1 LSQVT
6 KIWYAGKDLIESK
19 NPTEIRIAGYELL
32 TACVKHGSSTDL
44 ERKEYFDTLTARFD
58 PDDFHLQLAGVVELA
73 KHGKDLSGFHY
84 DMIPLLTKWLRLA
97 WDAVEEARI
106 RSKQTPSKPGQVK
119 APLGEETNLH
129 QLFNFI
135 VDVIKFSFIV
145 SSEDET
151 GQLID
156 GVIYVAL
163 HARYPE
169 EIRDSVRVLDAIV
182 IYSTIPSEKLP
193 ECIRVLCS
201 IHCIILDARKDAW
214 HTVRNLCRS
223 HNGNTTVI
231 ILLDILRRAVGPVTQ
246 SHIREIRGSILIL
259 EKIISKAISKGEES
273 GFPTVP
279 FALLMDALT
288 AVLVID
294 NAKVESE
301 VLHLILSLFS
311 GDEEKYRVD
320 LLEEDWTTMF
330 EIATK
335 CSLRA
340 SETSDGRPI
349 HSRPRTLSPAPS
361 EASGDSAANIATTIA
376 QTLYRFILR
385 IERLINTPR
394 TNDFLQKQSCIAFFS
409 LVHSHLPETCSKLV
423 IDYYADYRLCYPSDP
438 DWHQNITFLLDAFF
452 SNRSRS
458 TEIRLQ
464 ALKAVTDVYEMIEL
478 MGEYEN
484 PDSLYKF
491 VSSIL
496 ENLPEEREVAVL
508 HHVISFAVTV
518 ADTAEPNIFE
528 YIVKQLHQS
537 ISNDQLHSPIS
548 PPGSRIGMT
557 GASPSSD
564 VSEARVLQ
572 ATPASIIS
580 RGIVQIFMR
589 SMDGSSSKALRVFDE
604 ILWIAKSNSCDTD
617 ARLTVLKML
626 FRLRADWANRIFLT
640 PFTESEGLASSIY
653 RTPASLLRKQAADEA
668 IQQNR
673 MTRGDEQGS
682 MRPTRNPS
690 TAQLHT
696 ISGNASLRN
705 VNSISRTVQRH
716 QQLWMHPDPEAL
728 PEVTSGKASTLLVSF
743 INENGHEDASI
754 SRDRRALK
762 LSAWLETV
770 MALLQQGCDWEIY
783 SYILVYL
790 PSQLTNQAL
799 LRGAIPQ
806 IKQLRNIIC
815 QQIKN
820 NSFHEPPASSGLR
833 KADVAICLFQALN
846 MVMSYHRHF
855 SRNEEDEIVKTF
867 FQGMNAWDKAAKCC
881 IHALSICC
889 HELPNSIRTVLVSIL
904 QRMSQIITQ
913 AHVAVHILE
922 FLACLARLPKLYS
935 NFGEDQY
942 RTVFGICFRYLQY
955 VREKTQDSRS
965 VSRTSNPASRPVSAQ
980 LESPKG
986 LALMS
991 AADSNLVPNASD
1003 DLPQYVYALAYHVII
1018 FWFLSLRLAER
1029 GNQVSWIMKNL
1040 VWTDDI
1046 GKQVVDEQAQV
1057 TINFMRRTAYA
1068 DVDESAADPNFTEDR
1083 FGGILKRRW
1092 IVGDSIV
1099 TVEQAIRG
1107 GWAQITKRQP
1117 SGTSH
1122 YMICEK
1128 FERPP
1133 AHQVINSPE
1142 ALRESGDADP
1152 NVVQPSHL
1160 LVQLAAPMP
1169 LTGEAL
1175 RPILLPPDDLMR
1187 RAITAFDRIPTVDCH
1202 KVGVIY
1208 VGENQ
1213 TEETEILANVMG
1225 SSDYTDFLSE
1235 LGTLTKLHG
1244 ATFNTQGLDRQYNT
1258 DGEYT
1263 FCWRD
1268 RVTEMVFHVTTLMP
1282 TNLEHD
1288 PKCNNK
1294 KRHIGND
1301 FVNIIFNNS
1310 GNPFRFDTF
1319 PSDFNYVNIVITPE
1333 SRASFVATRLRSGS
1347 HADSAFYKVQV
1358 MSKQGFPEISPAAEM
1373 KIVSLKALPDFIRLL
1388 ALNASVFSLVW
1399 CNRAGGEHVSSWRS
1413 RLREIV
1419 RLRDK
1424 YGSRYTGHN
1433 PPMSPAG
1440 SGHGNGMT
1448 SPDSGSRNVRDS
1460 LNSLRRSSAAT
1471 FLTNNSEMNDRSS
1484 KALSMAETEVGTV
1497 SLEDSMVESLDFSKW
1512 A

>member
-1 LSQVT
+1 
-6 KIWYAGKDLIESK
+6 LIESK
-19 NPTEIRIAGYELL
+19 NPTEIRVAGYDLL

-58 PDDFHLQLAGVVELA
+58 PDDFHLQLAAIVELA

-84 DMIPLLTKWLRLA
+84 DAIPLLTKWLSLA
-97 WDAVEEARI
+97 WAAVEEARI
-106 RSKQTPSKPGQVK
+106 RSKQAPSKPGQVK

-135 VDVIKFSFIV
+135 VDVIKFSSIV
-145 SSEDET
+145 STEDET
-151 GQLID
+151 GHLID
-156 GVIYVAL
+156 GARYVAL
-163 HARYPE
+163 HARYAD

-193 ECIRVLCS
+193 ECIKVLCS
-201 IHCIILDARKDAW
+201 IHCIIPEARKDAW

-231 ILLDILRRAVGPVTQ
+231 ILLDILRHSVGPVSQ
-246 SHIREIRGSILIL
+246 SNIREIRGSLLIL
-259 EKIISKAISKGEES
+259 EKIISKAISKGEGS

-279 FALLMDALT
+279 FTLLMDALT
-288 AVLVID
+288 AVLAVD
-294 NAKVESE
+294 HAKIESE
-301 VLHLILSLFS
+301 VLHLLLSLFN
-311 GDEEKYRVD
+311 GDEDKSKVD
-320 LLEEDWTTMF
+320 LLEEDWTTML
-330 EIATK
+330 EIAAK
-335 CSLRA
+335 CSVRA

-349 HSRPRTLSPAPS
+349 HGRPRTLSPAPS
-361 EASGDSAANIATTIA
+361 DASGDSAANIATTIA
-376 QTLYRFILR
+376 QTLYRFIVR
-385 IERLINTPR
+385 IEKLMNTPR
-394 TNDFLQKQSCIAFFS
+394 ANDFLQKESCIAFFS
-409 LVHSHLPETCSKLV
+409 RVHAHLPETCTKLV

-438 DWHQNITFLLDAFF
+438 DWHRNVTFLLDAFF

-478 MGEYEN
+478 MSEYQD
-484 PDSLYKF
+484 PDCLYKF
-491 VSSIL
+491 VSGIL
-496 ENLPEEREVAVL
+496 EILPEEREVTVL
-508 HHVISFAVTV
+508 HHVVSFAVAV
-518 ADTAEPNIFE
+518 ADTAEPSIFE

-537 ISNDQLHSPIS
+537 ISSDQLHSPIS
-548 PPGSRIGMT
+548 PPGSRIGTT
-557 GASPSSD
+557 GASPSPD
-564 VSEARVLQ
+564 TTEARVLQ
-572 ATPASIIS
+572 ATPASIVS
-580 RGIVQIFMR
+580 RGIVQIFIR
-589 SMDGSSSKALRVFDE
+589 SMYSSSSKALRVFDE

-617 ARLTVLKML
+617 ARLSALKML

-640 PFTESEGLASSIY
+640 PFTESQGLASSIY
-653 RTPASLLRKQAADEA
+653 RTPASLSRKQAADEST
-668 IQQNR
+668 QNR
-673 MTRGDEQGS
+673 MTRGDEPGGL
-682 MRPTRNPS
+682 RPTRNSS
-690 TAQLHT
+690 TVQLHT
-696 ISGNASLRN
+696 ISGAASLRN
-705 VNSISRTVQRH
+705 VNSISRALQRH

-728 PEVTSGKASTLLVSF
+728 PEFVSGKASTLLVSVVDD
-743 INENGHEDASI
+743 NGHQDASI

-762 LSAWLETV
+762 ISAWLETV
-770 MALLQQGCDWEIY
+770 MGLLQQGCDWEVY

-799 LRGAIPQ
+799 FRGAIPQ
-806 IKQLRNIIC
+806 VKQLRNIIC
-815 QQIKN
+815 QQMKN

-833 KADVAICLFQALN
+833 KADVAICLFQILN
-846 MVMSYHRHF
+846 MLMSYHQHF

-867 FQGMNAWDKAAKCC
+867 VQGMNAWDKAAKCC

-889 HELPNSIRTVLVSIL
+889 HELPNSMRLVLLSIL

-913 AHVAVHILE
+913 SHVAVHILE
-922 FLACLARLPKLYS
+922 FLACLARLPGLHS
-935 NFGEDQY
+935 NFREDEY

-965 VSRTSNPASRPVSAQ
+965 ASRTSNPSGRPVSAQ

-986 LALMS
+986 LAHMS

-1003 DLPQYVYALAYHVII
+1003 DLPQYVYALAYHVIV
-1018 FWFLSLRLAER
+1018 FWFLSLRLTER

-1040 VWTDDI
+1040 VWTDDM
-1046 GKQVVDEQAQV
+1046 GRQVVDEQAQV

-1083 FGGILKRRW
+1083 FGEILKRRW
-1092 IVGDSIV
+1092 IIGDSIV
-1099 TVEQAIRG
+1099 TIEQAIRG
-1107 GWAQITKRQP
+1107 GWAQVTKRQP

-1122 YMICEK
+1122 YMVCEK

-1175 RPILLPPDDLMR
+1175 RPILLRNDDMMR
-1187 RAITAFDRIPTVDCH
+1187 RAVSAFDRIPTVDCH

-1213 TEETEILANVMG
+1213 TEEPEILANVMG

-1235 LGTLTKLHG
+1235 IGTLTKLKG

-1282 TNLEHD
+1282 TILEHD
-1288 PKCNNK
+1288 PQCNNK
-1294 KRHIGND
+1294 KKHIGND

-1358 MSKQGFPEISPAAEM
+1358 MSKPGFPEISPAAEM

-1399 CNRAGGEHVSSWRS
+1399 ANRAGGEHISSWRS

-1424 YGSRYTGHN
+1424 YVSGQAGHN
-1433 PPMSPAG
+1433 PPMSPVGAG
-1440 SGHGNGMT
+1440 YGNGMS
-1448 SPDSGSRNVRDS
+1448 SPDPASRNVRDS
-1460 LNSLRRSSAAT
+1460 LNSSLRRSSAAT
-1471 FLTNNSEMNDRSS
+1471 FLTNNSETNDRSS
-1484 KALSMAETEVGTV
+1484 KALSMADTEVGTV
-1497 SLEDSMVESLDFSKW
+1497 SLEESMVESLDFSKW

>member
-1 LSQVT
+1 M
-6 KIWYAGKDLIESK
+6 IESK
-19 NPTEIRIAGYELL
+19 NPTEIRVAGYDLL
-32 TACVKHGSSTDL
+32 TACVKHGFSTDL

-58 PDDFHLQLAGVVELA
+58 PDDFHLQLAAVVELA
-73 KHGKDLSGFHY
+73 KHGKDLSGFYY
-84 DMIPLLTKWLRLA
+84 DAIPLLTKWLLLA
-97 WDAVEEARI
+97 WAAVEEARI
-106 RSKQTPSKPGQVK
+106 RSKQAPSKAGQVK

-145 SSEDET
+145 STEDET
-151 GQLID
+151 GHLID
-156 GVIYVAL
+156 GAIHVAL
-163 HARYPE
+163 QARYAD

-182 IYSTIPSEKLP
+182 IYSTIPSKKLR
-193 ECIRVLCS
+193 ECIKVLCS
-201 IHCIILDARKDAW
+201 IYCIIPEARKDAW
-214 HTVRNLCRS
+214 HTVRNLCSS

-231 ILLDILRRAVGPVTQ
+231 ILLDILRYSGGSVSQ
-246 SHIREIRGSILIL
+246 SSIREIRGSLLIL
-259 EKIISKAISKGEES
+259 ERIISKAISKGEGS

-288 AVLVID
+288 AVLAID
-294 NAKVESE
+294 HAKAESE

-311 GDEEKYRVD
+311 GDEDKSRVD

-330 EIATK
+330 EIAAK

-340 SETSDGRPI
+340 LETSDGRPI
-349 HSRPRTLSPAPS
+349 HVRPHALSPAPS
-361 EASGDSAANIATTIA
+361 EASGESAANVATTIA
-376 QTLYRFILR
+376 QTLYRLIVR
-385 IERLINTPR
+385 IGELMNTPR
-394 TNDFLQKQSCIAFFS
+394 ANDFLQKESCIAFFS
-409 LVHSHLPETCSKLV
+409 HVHAHLPESCTELV
-423 IDYYADYRLCYPSDP
+423 IDYYVEYRLCYPSDP
-438 DWHQNITFLLDAFF
+438 DWHQNVTFLLDAFF

-478 MGEYEN
+478 MGEHEDPN
-484 PDSLYKF
+484 CLYKF
-491 VSSIL
+491 VSGIL
-496 ENLPEEREVAVL
+496 EKLPEEREVTVL
-508 HHVISFAVTV
+508 HHVISFAVAV
-518 ADTAEPNIFE
+518 ADTAEPTIFE

-537 ISNDQLHSPIS
+537 ISNDQLHPPIS
-548 PPGSRIGMT
+548 SSESRIGVMRS
-557 GASPSSD
+557 SPSPD
-564 VSEARVLQ
+564 TNEARVLQ
-572 ATPASIIS
+572 ATPASIVS
-580 RGIVQIFMR
+580 RGIVQIFMK
-589 SMDGSSSKALRVFDE
+589 SMDSSSTKALRVFDE

-617 ARLTVLKML
+617 ARLSALKML

-653 RTPASLLRKQAADEA
+653 RTQASLSRKQAADEA
-668 IQQNR
+668 TQTR
-673 MTRGDEQGS
+673 MTRGDEPGS
-682 MRPTRNPS
+682 LRPTRSPS
-690 TAQLHT
+690 SAQLHT
-696 ISGNASLRN
+696 ISGTASLRN
-705 VNSISRTVQRH
+705 VNNISRTLQRH
-716 QQLWMHPDPEAL
+716 QQLWMHPDSEAL
-728 PEVTSGKASTLLVSF
+728 PELASGKASTVLVS
-743 INENGHEDASI
+743 IIDDNWHRDASI
-754 SRDRRALK
+754 SRDRRTLK

-770 MALLQQGCDWEIY
+770 MALLQQGCDWEVY

-799 LRGAIPQ
+799 FRGAIQQ
-806 IKQLRNIIC
+806 IKQLRNVIC

-820 NSFHEPPASSGLR
+820 SSFHEPPGSSGLR
-833 KADVAICLFQALN
+833 KADVAICLFQTLN
-846 MVMSYHRHF
+846 MVMSYHEHF

-867 FQGMNAWDKAAKCC
+867 VTGMNAWDKAAKCC
-881 IHALSICC
+881 LHALSICC
-889 HELPNSIRTVLVSIL
+889 HELPNSIRSVLVSIL

-913 AHVAVHILE
+913 SHVAVHILE
-922 FLACLARLPKLYS
+922 FLACLARLPGLYS

-965 VSRTSNPASRPVSAQ
+965 ASRISNPPGRPVSVQ

-986 LALMS
+986 LAHMS

-1018 FWFLSLRLAER
+1018 FWFLSLRLTER

-1046 GKQVVDEQAQV
+1046 GRQVVDEQAQV

-1083 FGGILKRRW
+1083 FGEILKRRW

-1099 TVEQAIRG
+1099 TIEQAIRG
-1107 GWAQITKRQP
+1107 GWAQVTKRQP

-1122 YMICEK
+1122 YMVCEK

-1133 AHQVINSPE
+1133 AHRVINSPD
-1142 ALRESGDADP
+1142 ALRELGDADP

-1175 RPILLPPDDLMR
+1175 RPILLPSDDDKMR

-1213 TEETEILANVMG
+1213 TQEIEILANVMG

-1235 LGTLTKLHG
+1235 LGTLTKLKG
-1244 ATFNTQGLDRQYNT
+1244 ATFNTQGLDRQYDT

-1288 PKCNNK
+1288 PQCNNK
-1294 KRHIGND
+1294 KQHIGND

-1319 PSDFNYVNIVITPE
+1319 PSEFNYVNIVITPE

-1358 MSKQGFPEISPAAEM
+1358 MSKQGFPEISPAAEI

-1399 CNRAGGEHVSSWRS
+1399 NNRAGGEHVSSWRS

-1419 RLRDK
+1419 RLRDNYVSK
-1424 YGSRYTGHN
+1424 HAGHN
-1433 PPMSPAG
+1433 QPISPASIG
-1440 SGHGNGMT
+1440 QGNGMG
-1448 SPDSGSRNVRDS
+1448 SPDSTSRNVRDS
-1460 LNSLRRSSAAT
+1460 LNSLRRSSTAT
-1471 FLTNNSEMNDRSS
+1471 FLTNYSEMNDRSS
-1484 KALSMAETEVGTV
+1484 KALSMADTEVGTV
-1497 SLEDSMVESLDFSKW
+1497 SLEESMVESLDFSKW